1 MLTLRIVA
9 AATIRETHTRMQIV
23 FDDGQWAS
31 TRAIH
36 VV

>member
-9 AATIRETHTRMQIV
+9 AATIRDTHTRMQIIS
-23 FDDGQWAS
+23 DNGQWAS
-31 TRAIH
+31 TRAVH